1 MSVQDEEQQVL
12 DTYGATVRAC
22 LGKLRS
28 IWRQVG
34 KAPEDQRAV
43 VQLITDEALAAWSK
57 GVEAA
62 ENERSQIKLQIQQYS
77 AEISSIRAE
86 LDDGG
91 VSGSTEAAETSEGGE
106 ATLLRSLESLKATLQ
121 LWRTKRAA
129 RMQAYEALM
138 AVHMGLKRQLGL
150 PHTEVTDA
158 DISTGALEYLNM
170 ENGKLEEEKGRRLS
184 RAEAQLDVLRAICR
198 ELGEDAAVA
207 AAEVHPALRAMSA
220 EKESAEMLGAVYRL
234 TGVSGASGGGGGSL
248 AAADGELDLSDAC
261 FERLA
266 GKIREMER
274 LKVEREAQSRDV
286 LEMLGG
292 LWTALDIPEDAPERG
307 MVHKMLA
314 VDRPQRLHKRTLD
327 KCMAEVNRLEGC
339 KAQAMRDLA
348 LSKARE
354 LEQLCISSRISPPHT
369 GPLLA
374 ELDKPGQMTQVLT
387 KLVRLVAEVAALAAR
402 RGPILAQVS
411 DLLAAAAD
419 SAWLRAYNQDENR
432 YKGRDAS
439 RNMQR
444 AIKAGKLRE
453 RLGGMME
460 GLAAALAEWEA
471 EEGGP
476 FLYDEQVLQ
485 DTVLKTVEIE
495 LEQLALEKQPK
506 PKASAASAAA
516 GASKPPAGR
525 PGTAAGRP
533 SMGGAGVPR
542 PTISQSTS
550 FSTSTATHHDG
561 RPMLTPRGVGDG
573 AAAYRR
579 MSMAA
584 AAPASSRDGGVY
596 HRMPSTGGKAGG
608 AMARSGD
615 FALGSLRAAA
625 AAAAHG
631 GRGGGI
637 SAGGALAPESST
649 ASMSSSAL
657 MPPPAM
663 TPPPHHRTPGG
674 GHGMAGASPMHTGGK
689 AGAATGAGKG
699 AGAMA
704 PPTTGGG
711 SVSVSVNNGSAVKNS
726 AQDLF
731 RRYLGDADTAKA
743 TPTSKPTPAP
753 VSPAGRGPAAK
764 LTFSMAGAG
773 GAGGAD
779 DYDDGVDDVVRAK
792 CDTPKST
799 ARSGPG
805 AAAGKSP
812 LSLESPTQATASAL
826 PANAAS
832 SLVSPTASK
841 QSRIPRLRL

>member
-1 MSVQDEEQQVL
+1 MSLQDEEQQVL
-12 DTYGATVRAC
+12 DTYNNTMRAC
-22 LGKLRS
+22 VGKLRS

-34 KAPEDQRAV
+34 VSSEEQRARV
-43 VQLITDEALAAWSK
+43 LAVSEEALAAWSK
-57 GVEAA
+57 GVDAA
-62 ENERSQIKLQIQQYS
+62 ENERSQIKLQIQQHS

-91 VSGSTEAAETSEGGE
+91 DSGDSAEAAETGEGGE
-106 ATLLRSLESLKATLQ
+106 ATLLRSLESLKVTLQ

-138 AVHMGLKRQLGL
+138 AVHANLKRQLGI
-150 PHTEVTDA
+150 PHAEVTDA
-158 DISTGALEYLNM
+158 DISSGALEYLNM
-170 ENGKLEEEKGRRLS
+170 ENNKLEEEKGRRLS

-198 ELGEDAAVA
+198 ELGEDAAAA

-234 TGVSGASGGGGGSL
+234 TGSSSL
-248 AAADGELDLSDAC
+248 AAADADLDLSDTC

-266 GKIREMER
+266 GKTREMER

-286 LEMLGG
+286 LEMLGA
-292 LWTALDIPEDAPERG
+292 LWAALAIPEDAPERG
-307 MVHKMLA
+307 MVHKMLSP
-314 VDRPQRLHKRTLD
+314 DRPQRLHKRTLD

-348 LSKARE
+348 MSKARE

-374 ELDKPGQMTQVLT
+374 ELDRPGQMTQVLT
-387 KLVRLVAEVAALAAR
+387 KLVRLVAEVQALAAR
-402 RGPILAQVS
+402 RAPVLTQVV

-460 GLAAALAEWEA
+460 GLQAALAEWET

-506 PKASAASAAA
+506 PKAGPATSAA
-516 GASKPPAGR
+516 ASKPPAGR

-533 SMGGAGVPR
+533 SMGGACAPR
-542 PTISQSTS
+542 PTISHSTS
-550 FSTSTATHHDG
+550 FSTSTTHHDG

-579 MSMAA
+579 MSSAG
-584 AAPASSRDGGVY
+584 APASSRDGGVY
-596 HRMPSTGGKAGG
+596 HRVGSTPGTGGKGG

-625 AAAAHG
+625 GA
-631 GRGGGI
+631 RG
-637 SAGGALAPESST
+637 SAGGALAPESSG
-649 ASMSSSAL
+649 ASMSSAAL
-657 MPPPAM
+657 MPPPSM
-663 TPPPHHRTPGG
+663 TPPPRGLT
-674 GHGMAGASPMHTGGK
+674 HGVAGASPMRTGGK
-689 AGAATGAGKG
+689 GAAGA
-699 AGAMA
+699 AMA
-704 PPTTGGG
+704 PPTTGG
-711 SVSVSVNNGSAVKNS
+711 SNVSVSVNGSAVKNS

-731 RRYLGDADTAKA
+731 RRYLGDSDAAKA
-743 TPTSKPTPAP
+743 TPTSKPTPGP
-753 VSPAGRGPAAK
+753 VSPGRGRGPAAK
-764 LTFSMAGAG
+764 LTFSMAG
-773 GAGGAD
+773 GAAED
-779 DYDDGVDDVVRAK
+779 DDGADDVVRAK

-799 ARSGPG
+799 ARSGPSVT
-805 AAAGKSP
+805 ALAAGKSP
-812 LSLESPTQATASAL
+812 LSLKSPTQATASAL
-826 PANAAS
+826 PASAAAA
-832 SLVSPTASK
+832 LVSPSASK
-841 QSRIPRLRL
+841 PSRIPRLRL